1 MNIQPL
7 PIYSNFS
14 ASTIGNMEY
23 HSALRSQE
31 IQHHGSLL
39 LDQIEHILVR
49 LGDTL
54 ESLFETRKI
63 TSEWQGTQLWF
74 DADTHKEEFSLTTL

>member
-1 MNIQPL
+1 MTLLPSYLDLEPLWKESYLVPSINNIFDLVNIQPL

-39 LDQIEHILVR
+39 
-49 LGDTL
+49 
-54 ESLFETRKI
+54 S
-63 TSEWQGTQLWF
+63 
-74 DADTHKEEFSLTTL
+74 A